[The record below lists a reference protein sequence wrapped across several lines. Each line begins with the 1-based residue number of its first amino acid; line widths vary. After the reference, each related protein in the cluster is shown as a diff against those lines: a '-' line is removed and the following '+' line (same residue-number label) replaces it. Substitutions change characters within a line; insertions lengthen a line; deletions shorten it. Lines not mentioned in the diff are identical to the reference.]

1 MPRGRRDLATLEAPV
16 HLRCHQRTHNAYRA
30 LGDALD
36 LEFAWLMR
44 QVLDAGAAT
53 MEHLAAEVDAQ
64 ALPRMRALVIFEQL
78 LAGLRAGVA
87 QGEGPCL
94 PQRASSPT
102 VPPAVGAGSEHAVGR
117 GSATA
122 LRTDKTARA
131 PRTRGAPSPNLPG
144 SGASSPSRD

>member
-1 MPRGRRDLATLEAPV
+1 MPRGRRDLATLEARV

-44 QVLDAGAAT
+44 QVLNAGAAT

-64 ALPRMRALVIFEQL
+64 ALPRMHALVIFEQL

-102 VPPAVGAGSEHAVGR
+102 VPPAVGR